1 MRLPLLLC
9 LLPLAAGCER
19 KSAPLALPVGGVW
32 EGTFELSSDTRKD
45 FVLELPPDTVI
56 ARVRLD
62 SDVAELDLHAN
73 PGERVLD
80 LDDALYLF
88 DSSEGPPQFELNAL
102 GPDPVAGSTW
112 HVSVHWPFE
121 EAPRVGDRRVESA
134 RVALE
139 VEVFRSRVDAEL
151 APGVPQRSAL
161 EHSTGG
167 FRSFRVFVPEGAQ
180 ALRIDL
186 ADVESDLDLYAR
198 RGGPILSMDE
208 SVAFAEHNWGR
219 ESLLVNSQSYPR
231 LAPGEWRIDVQDAV
245 GPTRRLPFT
254 IHVSFDESVPEAL
267 LAFPSAIA
275 RADETPLQRALRSVV
290 EIATPDALGSGTIL
304 SSDGWILTNAHV
316 VGDDPEVHLVVSLL
330 IDPAQPAVES
340 FLARVVEIDEGR
352 DLALVQVTSGLYGQP
367 LPAGYELSALA
378 LGDARALAIGE
389 PLWLV
394 GYPAT
399 GGTGSRVTIS
409 ATRGIV
415 SGYENAD
422 FGRLLKTDAEIT
434 RGNSGGAAIDAR
446 GLLVGVPS
454 STVENGSGQIG
465 YVHPIDALPEPWL
478 RRLRRGR

>member
-1 MRLPLLLC
+1 MRLCAVVC
-9 LLPLAAGCER
+9 LFPLAVGCER
-19 KSAPLALPVGGVW
+19 KSVPLALPMNGVW
-32 EGTFELSSDTRKD
+32 EGTFELASDARMD
-45 FVLELPPDTVI
+45 FVLELPSDAVI
-56 ARVRLD
+56 ARVRLE

-73 PGERVLD
+73 PHERVLD

-102 GPDPVAGSTW
+102 GPERVAGATW

-121 EAPRVGDRRVESA
+121 AAPRVGDRRVESA
-134 RVALE
+134 RVALALD
-139 VEVFRSRVDAEL
+139 VFRSRVDAEL
-151 APGVPQRSAL
+151 LPGVPQRSAL
-161 EHSTGG
+161 EHSSGG
-167 FRSFRVFVPEGAQ
+167 FRSFRVAVPAAAH

-186 ADVESDLDLYAR
+186 SDVESDLDLYAR
-198 RGGPILSMDE
+198 CGGPILAMDE

-219 ESLLVNSQSYPR
+219 ESLLLTRHTDPP

-254 IHVSFDESVPEAL
+254 IQVSFDESVPAEL
-267 LAFPSAIA
+267 LAFPRIVA
-275 RADETPLQRALRSVV
+275 RAGETPLQRALRSVV

-316 VGDDPEVHLVVSLL
+316 VGDDPNVELVVSLL
-330 IDPAQPAVES
+330 VDPARPAVES
-340 FLARVVEIDEGR
+340 FLARVVEIDAAR

-367 LPAGYELSALA
+367 LPIGYALPALA
-378 LGDARALAIGE
+378 LGDASALGIGE
-389 PLWLV
+389 PLWLL

-415 SGYENAD
+415 SGFETAD
-422 FGRLLKTDAEIT
+422 FGRLVKTDAEIT
-434 RGNSGGAAIDAR
+434 RGNSGGAAIDER

-454 STVENGSGQIG
+454 ATVENGSGQIG
-465 YVHPIDALPEPWL
+465 YVHPIDALPKPWL
-478 RRLRRGR
+478 RHLRRER

>member
-1 MRLPLLLC
+1 MKTGSLVALLALV
-9 LLPLAAGCER
+9 AGCARE
-19 KSAPLALPVGGVW
+19 SGPIALPVGGTW
-32 EGTFELSSDTRKD
+32 EGEFELSSDARLD
-45 FVLELPPDTVI
+45 FVLDLPPDAVI

-73 PGERVLD
+73 PDERALD

-88 DSSEGPPQFELNAL
+88 DSTEGAPQFELNAL
-102 GPDPVAGSTW
+102 GPDPVAGATW
-112 HVSVHWPFE
+112 HVSVHWPFD
-121 EAPRVGDRRVESA
+121 EAPRIGDRRVESA
-134 RVALE
+134 SIALE
-139 VEVFRSRVDAEL
+139 VEVFRARVDGDL
-151 APGVPQRSAL
+151 APGVPLRSAL
-161 EHSTGG
+161 DHATGG
-167 FRSFRVFVPEGAQ
+167 FRSFRVFVPDGAQ

-186 ADVESDLDLYAR
+186 SDVESDLDLYAR
-198 RGGPILSMDE
+198 RGAPILAMDE
-208 SVAFAEHNWGR
+208 TVAFAEHNWGR
-219 ESLLVNSQSYPR
+219 ESLLLNSQSYPR

-254 IHVSFDESVPEAL
+254 IQVSFDEQVPEAL
-267 LAFPSAIA
+267 LSFPRTVV
-275 RADETPLQRALRSVV
+275 RAEETPLQRALRSVV

-330 IDPAQPAVES
+330 VDPARPAVES
-340 FLARVVEIDEGR
+340 FLARVVEIDEAR
-352 DLALVQVTSGLYGQP
+352 DLALIQVTSGLYGQP
-367 LPAGYELSALA
+367 LPDGYELPALGF
-378 LGDARALAIGE
+378 GDARSLGIGE

-415 SGYENAD
+415 SGFENAD
-422 FGRLLKTDAEIT
+422 FGRLVKTDAEIT
-434 RGNSGGAAIDAR
+434 RGNSGGAAIDER

-465 YVHPIDALPEPWL
+465 YVHPIDALPDAWL
-478 RRLRRGR
+478 RRVRRTR